1 MALGLPALDLK
12 PGETLT
18 RNFQIYAGP
27 KFYSRLERLGHNEQE
42 VMDYG
47 KFKLVSIT
55 LLALLNFVQQVV
67 RQLRPGHH
75 PPDDPVVKAV
85 LFPLQNKAN
94 KSMRRMSALSLRT

>member
-1 MALGLPALDLK
+1 MALGLPALDIA
-12 PGETLT
+12 PGTTVT

-55 LLALLNFVQQVV
+55 LLALLNTFSKW
-67 RQLRPGHH
+67 LGNYALAIILLTI
-75 PPDDPVVKAV
+75 VVKGV

-94 KSMRRMSALSLRT
+94 KSMKRMSGAQRR